1 MCGRYTLTA
10 SNKSDLAHLNLDIPD
25 RYNIAPQSDV
35 LVETDRAEFKL
46 MSWSFSPTW
55 TTTPMHLFNARAET
69 LTKKPSFKDAQRCV
83 FIADGWYEWQRAA
96 SPSQPWYHHLEGELL
111 RFAGVYEPTSGC
123 AIVTMDAQAT
133 IAHIHHRQPLL
144 LSADASDQ
152 WLNGAPADDCMTDI
166 TVNFHRVSSAVN
178 NARVDDPRLAH
189 PLDESISEPEQG
201 ALF

>member
-96 SPSQPWYHHLEGELL
+96 FPSRPWYHHLEGELL

-178 NARVDDPRLAH
+178 DARVDDPRLAH